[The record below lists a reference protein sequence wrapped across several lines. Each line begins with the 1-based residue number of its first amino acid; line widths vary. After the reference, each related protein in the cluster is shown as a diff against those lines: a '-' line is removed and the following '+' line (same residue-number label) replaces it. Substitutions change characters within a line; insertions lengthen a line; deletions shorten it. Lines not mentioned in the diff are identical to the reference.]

1 MIVHVWQQALC
12 IWCGIAETKEVGW
25 NSFQGKTID
34 GEQKHK
40 FLLTIQCGN
49 ALPIVFYLAWKTESC
64 AQACR
69 IRLKLLEIHVRE
81 FVALLGLI
89 LQAIVLDV
97 LYHFLE
103 TFREFLE
110 IFLIKENLVLVICE
124 MAV

>member
-1 MIVHVWQQALC
+1 MHVWQHALC

-25 NSFQGKTID
+25 SSFQGKTID
-34 GEQKHK
+34 GEQKRK

-64 AQACR
+64 TQA
-69 IRLKLLEIHVRE
+69 LKLLEIHVRE